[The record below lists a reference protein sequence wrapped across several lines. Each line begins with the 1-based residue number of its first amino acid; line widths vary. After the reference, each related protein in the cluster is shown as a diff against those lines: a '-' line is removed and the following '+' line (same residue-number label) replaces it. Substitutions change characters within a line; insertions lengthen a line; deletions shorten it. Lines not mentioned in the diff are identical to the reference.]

1 VNLDP
6 QAIERLEAASA
17 RFTVVWAEA
26 HRHRPGNPL
35 GIEIREFGGATA
47 IIARERPQL
56 DFLNIVVGLRRED
69 AGRVEAIAG
78 FYHRHGRQARIELPP
93 DAGAADLMA
102 AMSRQGGAQVGFWT
116 RLAAPAQAPSEPSD
130 PVRRAGPGER
140 ELFGRVWAEG
150 MEIPDGERDEAGA
163 AAAGWADDSGVTC
176 FLAQADGEPAAAAAL
191 LVHERVGFLA
201 AASTRPGSRRRGLQ
215 AALIAARIRAAG
227 DAGCDLVSALAE
239 VGSTSQRNLERAGL
253 AVAYT
258 PAVWRL

>member
-26 HRHRPGNPL
+26 HRRRPGNPL
-35 GIEIREFGGATA
+35 GMEIREFGGATA
-47 IIARERPQL
+47 IVARERPQL
-56 DFLNIVVGLRRED
+56 DFLNIVVGLRGED

-78 FYHRHGRQARIELPP
+78 FYHRQGLRARIELPP
-93 DAGAADLMA
+93 DAGAPDLMT
-102 AMSRQGGAQVGFWT
+102 AMSRHGGAQVGFWT
-116 RLAAPAQAPSEPSD
+116 RLVASAQTPSKPSGA
-130 PVRRAGPGER
+130 VRRAGAGER

-163 AAAGWADDSGVTC
+163 AAAEWADDPGVTC
-176 FLAQADGEPAAAAAL
+176 FLAPADGEPAAAAAL
-191 LVHERVGFLA
+191 LVRERVGFLA
-201 AASTRPGSRRRGLQ
+201 TAATRPSSRRRGLQ
-215 AALIAARIRAAG
+215 AALIAARMRAAG

-239 VGSTSQRNLERAGL
+239 FGSGSQRTLERAGL

>member
-1 VNLDP
+1 MNLDP
-6 QAIERLEAASA
+6 QEIERLEAASA

-26 HRHRPGNPL
+26 HRRRPGNPL
-35 GIEIREFGGATA
+35 GMEIREFGGATA
-47 IIARERPQL
+47 IVARERPQL
-56 DFLNIVVGLRRED
+56 DFLNIVVGLRGED

-93 DAGAADLMA
+93 DAGAPDLMA

-116 RLAAPAQAPSEPSD
+116 RLVAPAQALSEPSG
-130 PVRRAGPGER
+130 PVRRVGPGER
-140 ELFGRVWAEG
+140 GLFGRVWAEG
-150 MEIPDGERDEAGA
+150 MKIPNGERDEAGA
-163 AAAGWADDSGVTC
+163 AAAGWDDDPGVTC

-191 LVHERVGFLA
+191 LVQERVGFLA
-201 AASTRPGSRRRGLQ
+201 TASTLPGSRRRGLQ
-215 AALIAARIRAAG
+215 AALITARMRAAG

-239 VGSTSQRNLERAGL
+239 FGSTSQRNLERAGL